1 MTLKEHASMSKSE
14 PVGDDVRAE
23 YHQMPESGHRL
34 DRQASPLVRGDRRAI
49 SGPSP
54 ITVTER
60 MNGHLILRGSP
71 ETLSAAVAQSLG
83 LALPI
88 APLTSSVQGAL
99 CIRWLGPDE
108 WLLTL
113 PLDDLAQAETD
124 LRQVGGADIAL
135 VDVSGGQTVL
145 LIQGATAIQVL
156 MKSTCYDV
164 GLENFPA
171 GKVVTT
177 TFAQAQVVLR
187 RVNDVTF
194 ELILRRSF
202 ADYLWA
208 WLRDAA
214 SEFGFAVQG
223 KA

>member
-1 MTLKEHASMSKSE
+1 MSNSE
-14 PVGDDVRAE
+14 AVGEGLSLE
-23 YHQMPESGHRL
+23 YHRMPESGPNL
-34 DRQASPLVRGDRRAI
+34 DRAASPLARGDRRTI

-60 MNGHLILRGSP
+60 RVGHLILRGPP
-71 ETLSAAVAQSLG
+71 ERLAAAVGNRLG

-88 APLTSSVQGAL
+88 EPLTSSEQASV
-99 CIRWLGPDE
+99 CIRWVGPDE

-113 PLDDLAQAETD
+113 PLDTLALAEAN
-124 LRQVGGADIAL
+124 LRDAGGAEIAL

-145 LIQGATAIQVL
+145 VIEGDRAMQVL
-156 MKSTCYDV
+156 MKSTSYDV
-164 GLENFPA
+164 GLQNFPV

-187 RVNDVTF
+187 RVTDRTF

-214 SEFGFAVQG
+214 TEFGFVCQDDA
-223 KA
+223 

>member
-1 MTLKEHASMSKSE
+1 
-14 PVGDDVRAE
+14 
-23 YHQMPESGHRL
+23 
-34 DRQASPLVRGDRRAI
+34 
-49 SGPSP
+49 
-54 ITVTER
+54 
-60 MNGHLILRGSP
+60 
-71 ETLSAAVAQSLG
+71 SAAVVKSLG

-88 APLTSSVQGAL
+88 APLTSSVRAAL

-113 PLDDLAQAETD
+113 PLDDLAQAEAD
-124 LRQVGGADIAL
+124 LRDAGGAQIAL

-145 LIQGATAIQVL
+145 VVQGDSAIQVL
-156 MKSTCYDV
+156 MKSTSYDV
-164 GLENFPA
+164 GLQNFPV

-177 TFAQAQVVLR
+177 TFAQAQVVMR
-187 RVNDVTF
+187 RMNEVTF

-214 SEFGFAVQG
+214 SEFGFASQDE
-223 KA
+223 A

>member
-1 MTLKEHASMSKSE
+1 MSNSE
-14 PVGDDVRAE
+14 SVGDGVRAE
-23 YHQMPESGHRL
+23 YHQMPTPGLRL
-34 DRQASPLVRGDRRAI
+34 DRAASPLVRGDRSTI

-54 ITVTER
+54 IMMTEH
-60 MNGHLILRGSP
+60 MVGHLILRGLP
-71 ETLSAAVAQSLG
+71 ETLSAAVVKSLG

-88 APLTSSVQGAL
+88 APLTSSVQGLL

-113 PLDDLAQAETD
+113 PFDNLAQAEAD
-124 LRQVGGADIAL
+124 LRRSGGAEIAL

-145 LIQGATAIQVL
+145 LVQGDSATQVL
-156 MKSTCYDV
+156 MKSTSYDV
-164 GLENFPA
+164 GLQNFPV

-187 RVNDVTF
+187 RVNDATF
-194 ELILRRSF
+194 ELILRRSY

-214 SEFGFAVQG
+214 TEFGFASQDE
-223 KA
+223 A

>member
-1 MTLKEHASMSKSE
+1 MSNSEH
-14 PVGDDVRAE
+14 VGIARHAA
-23 YHQMPESGHRL
+23 YHQMPATDLVL

-49 SGPSP
+49 SGPAP
-54 ITVTER
+54 IGVTER
-60 MNGHLILRGSP
+60 MMGHLILRGSP
-71 ETLSAAVAQSLG
+71 EALSTAVVQSLG
-83 LALPI
+83 LALPA
-88 APLTSSVQGAL
+88 APLTSSVEGAV

-113 PLDDLAQAETD
+113 PTEALAQTEVD
-124 LRQVGGADIAL
+124 LRQVGGAEIAL
-135 VDVSGGQTVL
+135 VDVSGGQTLL
-145 LIQGATAIQVL
+145 LIEGDSATQVL
-156 MKSTCYDV
+156 MKSTSYDV
-164 GLENFPA
+164 GLQNFPA

-194 ELILRRSF
+194 ELVLRRSF

-214 SEFGFAVQG
+214 TEYGFAIHDEG
-223 KA
+223 

>member
-1 MTLKEHASMSKSE
+1 MSNSE
-14 PVGDDVRAE
+14 PAGDELPAE
-23 YHQMPESGHRL
+23 YHQMPEAGHRS
-34 DRQASPLVRGDRRAI
+34 DRAASPLVRGDRRAI

-54 ITVTER
+54 ITVTEHI
-60 MNGHLILRGSP
+60 NGHLILRGPP
-71 ETLSAAVAQSLG
+71 ETLSAAVVKSLG

-88 APLTSSVQGAL
+88 APLTSSVRAAL

-113 PLDDLAQAETD
+113 PLDDLAQAEAD
-124 LRQVGGADIAL
+124 LRDAGGAEIAL

-145 LIQGATAIQVL
+145 VVQGDSAIQVL
-156 MKSTCYDV
+156 MKSTSYDV
-164 GLENFPA
+164 GLQNFPV

-177 TFAQAQVVLR
+177 TFAQAQVVMR
-187 RVNDVTF
+187 RMNEVTF

-214 SEFGFAVQG
+214 SEFGFASQDE
-223 KA
+223 A